1 MIARMM
7 KKQERMKSKGC
18 VSYLLPLYSP
28 PMKKDDKSKIE
39 IATKKTPACE
49 KGA

>member
-1 MIARMM
+1 MPKII
-7 KKQERMKSKGC
+7 KKADSINNNGC
-18 VSYLLPLYSP
+18 VSYLLPLKSP
-28 PMKKDDKSKIE
+28 SIKKVESNRIE